1 MTAAH
6 LDPHDP
12 PRPAVTTLRD
22 FLRIAW
28 RRKAVLVV
36 AIMVVPLA
44 AAFFSLRQPKVYE
57 ANASV
62 LLTRATATT
71 NLSNGNDPTL
81 QTDPQRDADTQAIVA
96 VSPDVTAAAA
106 KALHD
111 PDLAGDL
118 LDKGTV
124 APSDGTDVLVFSF
137 ADHDPQRA
145 VDGVNEW
152 ARQYAAYR
160 ARLETG
166 ELDQAMR
173 DINERL
179 KTPGL
184 SASALD
190 ELVGN
195 RDALF
200 ARRVLATA
208 RARVID
214 TAGDATQ
221 IAPTP
226 AKTTAMGLALGL
238 LLGFGLAFLI
248 EALDTRIR
256 SGEEVVEHL
265 SLQLL
270 GRVPEPPRA
279 VARHDGLVMLEDPS
293 SPAAE
298 PFRLLRTNL
307 EFADLDHEHRTILFT
322 SAVEAEGKSTTA
334 ANVAVA
340 IARSGSRR
348 VCLVDLDLRR
358 PYVAN
363 FFGLIGA
370 AGLTDVALGHVELA
384 AALHAVR
391 VDDATVFD
399 VLPSGPLP
407 PNPGEFAQSAT
418 LAQILLDLRERYDVV
433 IVDSPPMLKV
443 GDPLALCARVDAV
456 VLVARMNVLR
466 RPMAAEVR
474 RLLASVPAAR
484 LGVILTGAEQDDAYG
499 YAYGYQH
506 GYAPRAPA

>member
-1 MTAAH
+1 
-6 LDPHDP
+6 
-12 PRPAVTTLRD
+12 
-22 FLRIAW
+22 
-28 RRKAVLVV
+28 LVV

-57 ANASV
+57 AGASV
-62 LLTRATATT
+62 LLTRASATSSLPNT
-71 NLSNGNDPTL
+71 IDPTL

-96 VSPDVTAAAA
+96 SSPDIAAAVA
-106 KALHD
+106 KALED
-111 PDLAGDL
+111 PDAAGDL
-118 LDKGTV
+118 MDKGSVSPT
-124 APSDGTDVLVFSF
+124 DGTDVLNFSF
-137 ADHDPQRA
+137 PDGDPERA
-145 VDGVNEW
+145 VAIVNEW
-152 ARQYAAYR
+152 ALQYTIYR
-160 ARLETG
+160 AALDTG
-166 ELDQAMR
+166 ELDRAMS
-173 DINERL
+173 DIDARITAL
-179 KTPGL
+179 GTPQSDYQRGVL
-184 SASALD
+184 EDLQGKKSAL
-190 ELVGN
+190 
-195 RDALF
+195 F
-200 ARRVLATA
+200 TRRVLETA

-214 TAGDATQ
+214 RAGDATQ

-226 AKTTAMGLALGL
+226 TRTIGMGLALGV

-256 SGEEVVEHL
+256 SGEEVAEQLGV
-265 SLQLL
+265 QLL

-279 VARHDGLVMLEDPS
+279 VARHDGLVMLEDPT

-307 EFADLDHEHRTILFT
+307 EFADLEHRNRTILFT

-340 IARSGSRR
+340 IARAGSRR

-384 AALHAVR
+384 TALHAVKI
-391 VDDATVFD
+391 DDSTSLD

-407 PNPGEFAQSAT
+407 PNPGEFAQSGT

-433 IVDSPPMLKV
+433 IVDSPPLLKV

-474 RLLASVPAAR
+474 RLLSTVPAAS